1 MLTGIYSTSSRQEP
15 PRPVRFT
22 LAPSYAPR
30 GVSIPFD
37 LTQLAYL
44 PSPWGCGFPQL
55 FSPLVYP
62 ERAFAKGHSPLITRH
77 FPFVFTHLRTLYLSL
92 RSFSGS
98 RSFFSTA
105 CRLFC
110 QNTRGCGGGSSLAF
124 KRPDAPSASRSNFWT
139 LGGSRPLPEA
149 EMYLRDGQTDLQ
161 TFVQKVTTRGG
172 RCNRSWS

>member
-1 MLTGIYSTSSRQEP
+1 MLTGIYSTSSRPAP
-15 PRPVRFT
+15 PRPLRFT

-37 LTQLAYL
+37 LTQLRIPPVTMGVWVPPAFLATRL
-44 PSPWGCGFPQL
+44 PRVRVCEG
-55 FSPLVYP
+55 PL
-62 ERAFAKGHSPLITRH
+62 ATHHSPLPLCFHPLADSLSLFALFFR
-77 FPFVFTHLRTLYLSL
+77 FPFFLFNSLQTLLPKHP
-92 RSFSGS
+92 GVW
-98 RSFFSTA
+98 
-105 CRLFC
+105 
-110 QNTRGCGGGSSLAF
+110 GGSSLAF